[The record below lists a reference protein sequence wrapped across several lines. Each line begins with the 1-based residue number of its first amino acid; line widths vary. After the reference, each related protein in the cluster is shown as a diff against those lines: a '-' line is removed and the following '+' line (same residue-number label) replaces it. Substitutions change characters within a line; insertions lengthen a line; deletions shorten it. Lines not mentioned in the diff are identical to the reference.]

1 MQLVVKQADG
11 CTCGGFANTEEP
23 ELGFQPECGP
33 FGQLKPKALAGSL
46 TAGNYVNSGSLHAGC
61 SYADSCL
68 RKRDEQWKHVRD
80 M

>member
-11 CTCGGFANTEEP
+11 CTCGRFANTEEP
-23 ELGFQPECGP
+23 EFVFQPERGP
-33 FGQLKPKALAGSL
+33 FGQLKPALAASL
-46 TAGNYVNSGSLHAGC
+46 TAGNYVNSGSLWAGC

-68 RKRDEQWKHVRD
+68 RKRDEPWKYVRD